1 MERAIMKKKRICV
14 VTGNRAEYSRAKT
27 AMKAI
32 EEHPDMELILIVTG
46 AHLLDKYGA
55 TFQEI
60 EADGF
65 NINEKVYLIVEGEN
79 PITMTKS
86 VGLGII
92 ELATIF
98 NNYKPDI
105 VIAPTDRFETLSV
118 AISSALMNIVLAHIQ
133 GGEVTGTI
141 DESIRH
147 AITKFA
153 HIHFAATEKSRE
165 RIIKMGEDAKFVFNV
180 GCPAIDLLLKV
191 DSGTKKE
198 LFNRKELIPKDGR
211 SLDPESPFL
220 LVVQHPVTTEFED
233 SFRQIQETLY
243 AIEALKLQ
251 TIMLW
256 PNADA
261 GSDEIVKG
269 VRRFLLN
276 HDMKNLFLYKHFPTD
291 TFVKL
296 MMHCSA
302 MMGNSSSGIR
312 ETCYLGT
319 PVVNIGTRQQ
329 DRERGRNV
337 VNVSYNREEITD
349 VIKRQ
354 IQAGKYPKDYLYG
367 DGSAGEKIAEIL
379 AGCEVKSVQKKI
391 QY

>member
-1 MERAIMKKKRICV
+1 MKKKRICV

-27 AMKAI
+27 VMKAI

-55 TFQEI
+55 TFREI

-118 AISSALMNIVLAHIQ
+118 AVSSALMNIVLAHIQ

-198 LFNRKELIPKDGR
+198 LFNTRELIPKDGR
-211 SLDPESPFL
+211 SIDPESPFL

-269 VRRFLLN
+269 IRQFHLN
-276 HDMKNLFLYKHFPTD
+276 HDMKNLFLYKHFSTG
-291 TFVKL
+291 TFIKL
-296 MMHCSA
+296 MMHCNA
-302 MMGNSSSGIR
+302 MVGNSSSGIR

-319 PVVNIGTRQQ
+319 PVVNIGTRQNE
-329 DRERGRNV
+329 RERGRNV
-337 VNVSYNREEITD
+337 VDVSYNRGEITD
-349 VIKRQ
+349 AIKRQ
-354 IQAGKYPKDYLYG
+354 NQIGKYQSDYLYG
-367 DGSAGEKIAEIL
+367 DGSAGEEIAKIL

>member
-1 MERAIMKKKRICV
+1 MKKKKICV

-27 AMKAI
+27 VMRAI
-32 EEHPDMELILIVTG
+32 EKHPDLELILIVTG

-55 TFQEI
+55 TIQEI

-65 NINEKVYLIVEGEN
+65 KIDEKVYLIVEGEN

-92 ELATIF
+92 ELATIL
-98 NNYKPDI
+98 NNYKPDV

-118 AISSALMNIVLAHIQ
+118 AVSAALMNIVLAHIQ

-147 AITKFA
+147 AITKFS

-165 RIIKMGEDAKFVFNV
+165 RIIKMGEDPEFVFNV
-180 GCPAIDLLLKV
+180 GCPAIDLLLNV
-191 DSGTKKE
+191 DAGTKE
-198 LFNRKELIPKDGR
+198 DLFHNRELIPKDGR
-211 SLDPESPFL
+211 SLNPEKPFL

-243 AIEALKLQ
+243 AIEALKMQ

-269 VRRFLLN
+269 VRRFLLK
-276 HDMKNLFLYKHFPTD
+276 HDMKHLFLYKHFSSE
-291 TFVKL
+291 TFVRL
-296 MMHCSA
+296 MSHTSCMV
-302 MMGNSSSGIR
+302 GNSSSGIR

-329 DRERGRNV
+329 GRERGRNV
-337 VNVSYNREEITD
+337 MDIPYDWEKILDAIR
-349 VIKRQ
+349 RQ
-354 IQAGKYPKDYLYG
+354 IQIGRYPSDYLYG
-367 DGSAGEKIAEIL
+367 DGSAGEKVAEIL

-391 QY
+391 RY

>member
-1 MERAIMKKKRICV
+1 MKKKKICV

-27 AMKAI
+27 VMKAI
-32 EEHPDMELILIVTG
+32 EKHPNLELILIVTG

-92 ELATIF
+92 ELATIL

-153 HIHFAATEKSRE
+153 HVHFAATEKSRE
-165 RIIKMGEDAKFVFNV
+165 RIIKMGESPEFVFNV

-211 SLDPESPFL
+211 SMDPESPFL

-243 AIEALKLQ
+243 AIKSLKLQ

-269 VRRFLLN
+269 IRRFLLN
-276 HDMKNLFLYKHFPTD
+276 HDMKNLFLYKHFSTD

-296 MMHCSA
+296 MIHCNA

-329 DRERGRNV
+329 DRERGQNV
-337 VNVSYNREEITD
+337 VDVPYDREKITTA
-349 VIKRQ
+349 IKRQ
-354 IQAGKYPKDYLYG
+354 NQVGKYPSDYLYG
-367 DGSAGEKIAEIL
+367 DGSAGEEIAEIL